1 MWWAITLLPLVSVR
15 KVFVSSPFD
24 NFRMECP
31 KKTAAIDVAIR
42 MVESVG
48 AKRQDI
54 VLDMSC
60 ENIDE
65 LFPWVNIPAGIS
77 EVERED
83 CYYSHMFDPI
93 IDEKTEFSCYR
104 REYMAGITRLT
115 DTRVQIMCC
124 RLRSRDESNC
134 REIFFNKPIGPS
146 KSTIVRYENQLINAI
161 RLDGEYYIVRFCDLT
176 PRDIV
181 SIYDDVKTTASRR
194 YHTTTPG
201 LPKPHSKIKK
211 VGKLGPT
218 NKPLQSS
225 RTSSLAP
232 LLKLGI
238 PSSSTSSSTA
248 TTTSLLIDF
257 PTGGLYSAPET
268 DKITPTGT
276 ESSTTEYARSDGE
289 EELVMNEGSPGRTPQ
304 VPDTTIGDIL
314 RDNQVKSPEPT
325 RKNWQ
330 EERQIDKSKEAQN
343 SDNEENE
350 ESDFSENTRTLPV
363 ASTMSKVI
371 TNTVTAAT
379 FESSNRKRA
388 EQGLQA
394 ATKWMN
400 TNTPTRSSV
409 EDISMVS
416 DLSQLTFHSEE
427 FPKSNENKLAASTKF
442 FSTKISE
449 TELPLKME
457 VSGDNFLFL
466 HPIHSEEHRH
476 SPIQTHRPYVGIPSE
491 EDEMN
496 GTHSSWATTTVES
509 SEPRKLYHLDHL
521 DSR

>member
-115 DTRVQIMCC
+115 DTRFNPLHTNHSLPSANTTYFRVQIMCC

-134 REIFFNKPIGPS
+134 REIVFNKPIGPS

-257 PTGGLYSAPET
+257 PARGLYSAPET

-276 ESSTTEYARSDGE
+276 EGSTTEYARSDGE
-289 EELVMNEGSPGRTPQ
+289 
-304 VPDTTIGDIL
+304 
-314 RDNQVKSPEPT
+314 
-325 RKNWQ
+325 
-330 EERQIDKSKEAQN
+330 
-343 SDNEENE
+343 
-350 ESDFSENTRTLPV
+350 
-363 ASTMSKVI
+363 
-371 TNTVTAAT
+371 
-379 FESSNRKRA
+379 
-388 EQGLQA
+388 
-394 ATKWMN
+394 
-400 TNTPTRSSV
+400 
-409 EDISMVS
+409 
-416 DLSQLTFHSEE
+416 
-427 FPKSNENKLAASTKF
+427 
-442 FSTKISE
+442 
-449 TELPLKME
+449 
-457 VSGDNFLFL
+457 
-466 HPIHSEEHRH
+466 
-476 SPIQTHRPYVGIPSE
+476 
-491 EDEMN
+491 
-496 GTHSSWATTTVES
+496 
-509 SEPRKLYHLDHL
+509 
-521 DSR
+521 